1 MPNEVKPD
9 VTPVHQAGATNPAPK
24 PAVRSAVAAQ
34 QGTAHTVRTVQTT
47 KGAQPNR
54 AVRTPVASQSAGT
67 NKIAQ
72 PVRPVASKNVAVAG
86 RAVSQSAQAHP
97 SATAVN
103 NLGSATAQRGSG
115 VAPLPTGRA
124 QAVRVEHVA
133 QATRNVN
140 AVSAIP
146 VSASTETSESNSSCS
161 SDIAKSKKVE
171 VFNWWKKASPLQRE
185 LCIFVL
191 IPTLLVFF
199 YTAFLW
205 SPMYESETKFA
216 VRSGTEQSYGV
227 DIASQLLKTNN
238 SSVQDAQVV
247 EAYIRSP
254 DIFEAL
260 NNELKVIEHYSSSS
274 WDWLSRLPSE
284 PTLWD
289 KQFFWNW
296 VSTPVVNPD
305 NGIVTYTVRA
315 YDPRMA
321 QAISRAVLNRSEA
334 LVNEMN
340 ERARKDTLALSE
352 KEVEIAKDRVAKA
365 QQALEDFRNQH
376 RDLDPQATASGLQT
390 IVFEL
395 EGERAK
401 LRAEIEEA
409 RSYMKASAPQF
420 KNMQSR
426 LTAIEKQLAVEKA
439 RLVDQE
445 GKDALNS
452 WVSGY
457 ETLMLE
463 SEFAKKQ
470 LTTAMTAME
479 TARASLLSKTR
490 YIVPIEQPTLPD
502 ESLYPNM
509 WIFTICTLLGLLLV
523 YGLIRLIIASI
534 REHTGF

>member
-24 PAVRSAVAAQ
+24 TVVRSVVAAQ
-34 QGTAHTVRTVQTT
+34 EGTAHTVRTVQTT
-47 KGAQPNR
+47 KVAQANR

-72 PVRPVASKNVAVAG
+72 PVRPVASKNMAVAG
-86 RAVSQSAQAHP
+86 RAVPQSAQAHP

-103 NLGSATAQRGSG
+103 NLGSATAQRG
-115 VAPLPTGRA
+115 AGRA
-124 QAVRVEHVA
+124 QAVRVELGA
-133 QATRNVN
+133 QAARNVN
-140 AVSAIP
+140 AVSSVPA
-146 VSASTETSESNSSCS
+146 SASTETSQSNSSSS
-161 SDIAKSKKVE
+161 SDIAKSKKVN
-171 VFNWWKKASPLQRE
+171 VCNWWRKASPLQRE

-191 IPTLLVFF
+191 LPTLLVFF
-199 YTAFLW
+199 YTAFFW

-260 NNELKVIEHYSSSS
+260 NNELKVIEHYSSLS

-409 RSYMKASAPQF
+409 RSYMKASAPQL

-463 SEFAKKQ
+463 GEFAKKQ

-502 ESLYPNM
+502 ESLYPNT

>member
-1 MPNEVKPD
+1 MPNEVNPNQATPDQKSGAGVPTAASTTAKPAQP
-9 VTPVHQAGATNPAPK
+9 TQAAQSTKPVQSTKQVQGVKPVQPVQTVKAVLSPQSPQTSKPTQTGEAVPPAQVSKPGQPSRSSQPARPVQTATQGQAAATAKHENEMKATNWWAK
-24 PAVRSAVAAQ
+24 A
-34 QGTAHTVRTVQTT
+34 
-47 KGAQPNR
+47 
-54 AVRTPVASQSAGT
+54 TP
-67 NKIAQ
+67 I
-72 PVRPVASKNVAVAG
+72 
-86 RAVSQSAQAHP
+86 
-97 SATAVN
+97 
-103 NLGSATAQRGSG
+103 
-115 VAPLPTGRA
+115 
-124 QAVRVEHVA
+124 
-133 QATRNVN
+133 
-140 AVSAIP
+140 
-146 VSASTETSESNSSCS
+146 
-161 SDIAKSKKVE
+161 
-171 VFNWWKKASPLQRE
+171 QRE
-185 LCIFVL
+185 LALFVL
-191 IPTLLVFF
+191 LPTLLVFV

-205 SPMYESETKFA
+205 SPMYVSETKFA

-227 DIASQLLKTNN
+227 DIASQLLKTSN
-238 SSVQDAQVV
+238 SSTQDAQVV

-260 NNELKVIEHYSSSS
+260 DKDLKIIGHYSSSE
-274 WDWLSRLPSE
+274 WDWLSRLTSS

-289 KQFFWNW
+289 KQTFWNW
-296 VSTPVVNPD
+296 VSKPVVNPD

-315 YDPRMA
+315 YEPAMA
-321 QAISRAVLNRSEA
+321 QAISQAVLKRSEA

-365 QQALEDFRNQH
+365 QQALEEFRNQH
-376 RDLDPQATASGLQT
+376 RDLDPQATATGLQT

-401 LRAEIEEA
+401 LRAEIEDA
-409 RSYMKASAPQF
+409 QSYMKASAPQL

-426 LTAIEKQLAVEKA
+426 LAAIEKQLASEKA
-439 RLVDQE
+439 RLVNQE

-457 ETLMLE
+457 ETLMIE

-502 ESLYPNM
+502 ESRYPNP
-509 WIFTICTLLGLLLV
+509 WIFTICTFLGLLLL
-523 YGLIRLIIASI
+523 YGLIRLIVASV
-534 REHTGF
+534 REHAGF

>member
-1 MPNEVKPD
+1 MPNEVNPNQATPD
-9 VTPVHQAGATNPAPK
+9 QK
-24 PAVRSAVAAQ
+24 S
-34 QGTAHTVRTVQTT
+34 GT
-47 KGAQPNR
+47 
-54 AVRTPVASQSAGT
+54 
-67 NKIAQ
+67 
-72 PVRPVASKNVAVAG
+72 
-86 RAVSQSAQAHP
+86 
-97 SATAVN
+97 
-103 NLGSATAQRGSG
+103 
-115 VAPLPTGRA
+115 
-124 QAVRVEHVA
+124 VA
-133 QATRNVN
+133 QT
-140 AVSAIP
+140 
-146 VSASTETSESNSSCS
+146 SASTTAKPAQSTKPVESTKQVQGVKPVQPVQTVKAVLSPQSPQTSKPTQTGEVVPQVQVSKPGRPSQSSQP
-161 SDIAKSKKVE
+161 
-171 VFNWWKKASPLQRE
+171 ASPVQTATQGQTAATAKHENEMKATYWAKATPVQRE
-185 LCIFVL
+185 LVLFVL
-191 IPTLLVFF
+191 LPTLLVFV

-205 SPMYESETKFA
+205 SPMYVSETKFA

-227 DIASQLLKTNN
+227 DIATQLLKTSN
-238 SSVQDAQVV
+238 SSTQDAQVV

-260 NNELKVIEHYSSSS
+260 DKDLKIIDHYSSSE
-274 WDWLSRLPSE
+274 WDWLSRLTSS

-289 KQFFWNW
+289 KQTFWNW
-296 VSTPVVNPD
+296 VSKPIVNPD

-315 YDPRMA
+315 YDPAMA
-321 QAISRAVLNRSEA
+321 QAISQAVLKRSEA

-365 QQALEDFRNQH
+365 QQALEEFRNQH
-376 RDLDPQATASGLQT
+376 RDLDPQATATGLQT

-409 RSYMKASAPQF
+409 QSYMKASAPQL

-426 LTAIEKQLAVEKA
+426 LAALEKQLASEKA
-439 RLVDQE
+439 RLVNQE

-457 ETLMLE
+457 ETLMIE

-502 ESLYPNM
+502 ESRYPNP
-509 WIFTICTLLGLLLV
+509 WIFTICTFLGLLLL
-523 YGLIRLIIASI
+523 YGLIRLIVASV
-534 REHTGF
+534 REHAGF

>member
-1 MPNEVKPD
+1 MQNEAKPNTTTPEQGNGVSAPVAAANPTKQISKPAQVAQPIQNVKPL
-9 VTPVHQAGATNPAPK
+9 K
-24 PAVRSAVAAQ
+24 P
-34 QGTAHTVRTVQTT
+34 
-47 KGAQPNR
+47 
-54 AVRTPVASQSAGT
+54 
-67 NKIAQ
+67 AQ
-72 PVRPVASKNVAVAG
+72 PVQASKPVQPV
-86 RAVSQSAQAHP
+86 QSAQPAK
-97 SATAVN
+97 A
-103 NLGSATAQRGSG
+103 AQPARPVQADKPVRAAQVQPVQSSSSG
-115 VAPLPTGRA
+115 QTMQVKPQVKQAAAVAPQTDLA
-124 QAVRVEHVA
+124 AEK
-133 QATRNVN
+133 TR
-140 AVSAIP
+140 SWW
-146 VSASTETSESNSSCS
+146 SKST
-161 SDIAKSKKVE
+161 
-171 VFNWWKKASPLQRE
+171 PLQRE
-185 LCIFVL
+185 LGLFVL
-191 IPTLLVFF
+191 LPTLLVFI
-199 YTAFLW
+199 YTALIW
-205 SPMYESETKFA
+205 SPMYVSETKFA

-227 DIASQLLKTNN
+227 DIASQLLKTSNT
-238 SSVQDAQVV
+238 STQDAEVV

-260 NNELKVIEHYSSSS
+260 DKELKVVEHYTSSE
-274 WDWLSRLPSE
+274 WDWFSRLTSS

-289 KQFFWNW
+289 KQTFWNW
-296 VSTPVVNPD
+296 VSKPVVNPD

-315 YDPRMA
+315 YEPAMA
-321 QAISRAVLNRSEA
+321 QSISRAVLNRSEA

-365 QQALEDFRNQH
+365 QQALEEFRNKH
-376 RDLDPQATASGLQT
+376 RDLDPQATATGLQT

-401 LRAEIEEA
+401 LRAEIEDA
-409 RSYMKASAPQF
+409 QSYMKASAPQL

-457 ETLMLE
+457 ETLMIE

-502 ESLYPNM
+502 ESRYPNT
-509 WIFTICTLLGLLLV
+509 WIFTICTFLGLLLI
-523 YGLIRLIIASI
+523 YGLIRLIVASI
-534 REHTGF
+534 REHAGF